1 VTSDVTE
8 DAVDVGQL
16 TTDELVPDDAVH
28 LSGVRTYRVRDGI
41 APLAVVDEKVGG
53 GEWQRT
59 HLVLLHHWRCHTS
72 SVTQRLSNS

>member
-1 VTSDVTE
+1 MSRWEDTPVGETVMLAVGWEGVTSDVTE

-41 APLAVVDEKVGG
+41 APLAVVD
-53 GEWQRT
+53 
-59 HLVLLHHWRCHTS
+59 
-72 SVTQRLSNS
+72 